1 MATSSAP
8 TSSLVLNSRFAA
20 TRWTMVL
27 TAGHWPAGTAAQR
40 AMGELARVY
49 WFPLYAYLR
58 RKGNSPPNAEDLV
71 QGFFARLLEK
81 DALAAV
87 DRSKGKFRSFLL
99 AALQNFLANEW
110 DKSHALKRGGGRQIL
125 ALDALDAEA
134 SYAAEP
140 ADQLSPERVFERR
153 WALAVLEQ
161 VLTRLRNEYAGR
173 GQGQADVFAALEHLL
188 LGGQSST
195 YARLAEP
202 LGMTEGAIKVAGHRL
217 RRRYRELLR
226 QEIAQTVSDPA
237 LVDEEIRQL
246 LVCL

>member
-1 MATSSAP
+1 
-8 TSSLVLNSRFAA
+8 
-20 TRWTMVL
+20 MVL
-27 TAGHWPAGTAAQR
+27 TAGNWPSGTAAQR

-81 DALAAV
+81 DALASV

-99 AALQNFLANEW
+99 AALQHFLANEW
-110 DKSHALKRGGGRQIL
+110 DKSHALKRGGRRQIL
-125 ALDALDAEA
+125 ALDAMDAEA
-134 SYAAEP
+134 RYAAEP
-140 ADQLSPERVFERR
+140 ADQLTPERVFERR

-173 GQGQADVFAALEHLL
+173 GQGQAEIFAALEHLL
-188 LGGQSST
+188 VGGQGST
-195 YARLAEP
+195 YAHLAEP